1 MAQGEEKRHQE
12 GTGILQEMG
21 LWGLTEDQSMA
32 MALSLAPMAGPCI
45 QEMTDMAVLA
55 PMANQ
60 EETQTSVETLDQ
72 MGVLWMDGMV
82 PTQEMAMAQVQ
93 MAGSSM
99 TAEVLQMHLIEN
111 QVETGADMDQIT
123 DTAMQEMDMVHL
135 VTQTDTPVE
144 ADQGAEMIQMA
155 VDLKAHME
163 MDQIAGD
170 MEMKGGDPLVDC
182 LEGGKALVGQ
192 SLTTSQE
199 VQAPRQ
205 DHMEVNTILTAADME
220 DQMMTDMV
228 LHLEGAQAEMD
239 SMDPMVGLAAA
250 KMGQTEADLVPMML
264 MRKADQLIAMAT
276 PLKAK
281 MPPPMD
287 QAKAP
292 MVVDQTHALICTM
305 GEVDR
310 VGRVS
315 RAHLAADLAPGKIF

>member
-1 MAQGEEKRHQE
+1 
-12 GTGILQEMG
+12 
-21 LWGLTEDQSMA
+21 
-32 MALSLAPMAGPCI
+32 
-45 QEMTDMAVLA
+45 
-55 PMANQ
+55 
-60 EETQTSVETLDQ
+60 
-72 MGVLWMDGMV
+72 
-82 PTQEMAMAQVQ
+82 
-93 MAGSSM
+93 
-99 TAEVLQMHLIEN
+99 
-111 QVETGADMDQIT
+111 
-123 DTAMQEMDMVHL
+123 
-135 VTQTDTPVE
+135 
-144 ADQGAEMIQMA
+144 
-155 VDLKAHME
+155 
-163 MDQIAGD
+163 
-170 MEMKGGDPLVDC
+170 
-182 LEGGKALVGQ
+182 
-192 SLTTSQE
+192 
-199 VQAPRQ
+199 
-205 DHMEVNTILTAADME
+205 MEVNTILTAADME